1 MNVLDLHGY
10 TLQDAHAE
18 TMSFLRDM
26 HRDKEEKVKVI
37 TGKGAIAKEFPFW
50 IEKSSYIK
58 KFEPTNDGGCWHIIM
73 ADQYRPVM

>member
-10 TLQDAHAE
+10 PLQDAYVE
-18 TMSFLRDM
+18 TLEFIKDM
-26 HRDKEEKVKVI
+26 HTQKEITVKVI
-37 TGKGAIAKEFPFW
+37 TGKGEIGRELPMW

-58 KFEPTNDGGCWHIIM
+58 KCEPTNDGGCWLVTM

>member
-10 TLQDAHAE
+10 TLQDAYTE
-18 TMSFLRDM
+18 TLEFLKDM
-26 HRDKEEKVKVI
+26 YKQKEEKVKVI
-37 TGKGAIAKEFPFW
+37 TGVGAIAKEFPFW

-58 KFEPTNDGGCWHIIM
+58 KFEPTDDGGCWYITI